1 MTDEPTQPER
11 DERDYDDTWKIGDE
25 TMRLARGD
33 VDEQPNDQQAQR

>member
-1 MTDEPTQPER
+1 MNDETSNAPEGD

-33 VDEQPNDQQAQR
+33 AETKSETD